1 VTDEH
6 AVIEAIAEA
15 ERLMG
20 GAPTVVVCA
29 AGIFPVAPLLEMPAS
44 EWNRTFATNVSGSMY
59 CAREAVAAVRRSGHA
74 LTVVLLSSV
83 GAFRSDW
90 AEPSA
95 AYCASKA
102 AVSSMARSMAGEWAP
117 FGVRVNAVAPGLI
130 DTPMLRTMADPDAGT
145 ASLRSKVPL
154 ARLGTAADVARVVC
168 FLASDE
174 SAYITGT
181 TIAVD
186 GGYLVK

>member
-1 VTDEH
+1 
-6 AVIEAIAEA
+6 
-15 ERLMG
+15 M
-20 GAPTVVVCA
+20 
-29 AGIFPVAPLLEMPAS
+29 
-44 EWNRTFATNVSGSMY
+44 
-59 CAREAVAAVRRSGHA
+59 
-74 LTVVLLSSV
+74 TVVLLSSV